1 MRFYHYGGIGLSQS
15 AAPYVDEVITMH
27 PADKRFNAI
36 SFVSPMYIL
45 NTKDY
50 YSGSVVTDGGIN
62 DGLEPVG
69 VTFNSLKVVPGT
81 NNFIIIQNTYRH
93 SEY

>member
-1 MRFYHYGGIGLSQS
+1 M
-15 AAPYVDEVITMH
+15 DEVKTMH

-50 YSGSVVTDGGIN
+50 YEGNTVVTDGGIN
-62 DGLEPVG
+62 DGMTTG
-69 VTFNSLKVVPGT
+69 VSWVSSK
-81 NNFIIIQNTYRH
+81 
-93 SEY
+93 